1 MKWYLKAFRQ
11 YSDFNGRAR
20 RKEYFMFG
28 LFNALFTILCI
39 AVSSALSAWLETP
52 AFISIYVLYMLATL
66 VPSIAVSVRR
76 LHDIGKS
83 GWMLLVNFIP
93 LVGPI
98 WMLILLI
105 TDSDPENNEYGAN
118 PKQEFIIQDI

>member
-39 AVSSALSAWLETP
+39 ALSSALSAWLETP
-52 AFISIYVLYMLATL
+52 AFIGIYVLYMLATL